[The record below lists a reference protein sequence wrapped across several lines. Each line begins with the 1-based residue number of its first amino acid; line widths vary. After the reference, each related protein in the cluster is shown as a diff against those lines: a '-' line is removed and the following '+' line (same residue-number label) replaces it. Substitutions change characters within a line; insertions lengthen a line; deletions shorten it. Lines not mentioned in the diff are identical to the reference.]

1 LCVEISLTTPHPLH
15 RPFDLDTTLLSLLPI
30 YTTHKMASHLEVRAA
45 YQDWCLAN
53 PLQPMDQFED
63 YARLAEVADVEPV
76 DMVSEPRGL

>member
-1 LCVEISLTTPHPLH
+1 
-15 RPFDLDTTLLSLLPI
+15 
-30 YTTHKMASHLEVRAA
+30 MASHLEVRAA